1 MSRVLKRDGTL
12 SVGVPDSRKYIEAYI
27 NKTNFRELSTWYQLT
42 AVDTGSFIDQVNY
55 IAHMGGEHKYM
66 YNQENLVNTIAKCGV
81 RDVPLQNFDKEID
94 PIERH
99 NGSIYAIAY
108 N

>member
-1 MSRVLKRDGTL
+1 
-12 SVGVPDSRKYIEAYI
+12 
-27 NKTNFRELSTWYQLT
+27 
-42 AVDTGSFIDQVNY
+42 
-55 IAHMGGEHKYM
+55 M